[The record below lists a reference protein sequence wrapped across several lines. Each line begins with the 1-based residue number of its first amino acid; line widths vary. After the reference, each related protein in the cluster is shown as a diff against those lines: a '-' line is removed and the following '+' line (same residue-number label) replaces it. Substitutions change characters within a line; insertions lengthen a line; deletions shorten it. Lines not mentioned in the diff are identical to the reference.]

1 MSVATALKF
10 PRPVIPDFDQRSGS
24 TDNMYRLDGTFEG
37 VHPAA
42 PAARLPLADAPEN
55 EPPLQ
60 QDWSHLID
68 LMQTRFDECREIK
81 SQAEEQDRRVS
92 ELLDRVRDDIRSAR
106 ERVAA
111 AEAYAQDVETQ
122 AEVRI
127 KALEERAAA
136 AQAYAMDVQKRAE
149 ALVKAAEERAAAAEQ
164 RARSAETWLSRVYET
179 ISGECSAKP
188 PAAPAA

>member
-37 VHPAA
+37 AHPAA
-42 PAARLPLADAPEN
+42 AARLPVADGPERDA
-55 EPPLQ
+55 PLQ

-68 LMQTRFDECREIK
+68 LMQTKFDECREIK

-188 PAAPAA
+188 PAPAA